1 MRGPA
6 TQKYAALTRF
16 LHWVVALMIVT
27 TIPIGVIML
36 QDGLSRSI
44 QDLLFILHKNGGVII
59 LMLVLVRIGWRFVAP
74 APTLPPSTPPWQAA
88 AAKTVQT
95 ALYALLLVMA
105 ISGYVRVRAGGFPV
119 ELLDAIGLPAFV
131 PRSESLADTAQWIH
145 ATARFPLVALIVLH
159 VGASVK
165 HLIARDGVFGHIWPP
180 LGR

>member
-1 MRGPA
+1 MTETA

-16 LHWVVALMIVT
+16 LHWVVALMIVS

-36 QDGLSRSI
+36 QDGLSRST

-59 LMLVLVRIGWRFVAP
+59 LVLVIVRIGWRLMTEAP
-74 APTLPPSTPPWQAA
+74 KLPPSTPAWQATS
-88 AAKTVQT
+88 AKAVQT

-105 ISGYVRVRAGGFPV
+105 ISGYVRVRAGGFPI
-119 ELLDAIGLPAFV
+119 EMLDAIGFPALV
-131 PRSESLADTAQWIH
+131 PRSEALADTAQWIH

-159 VGASVK
+159 VAASFK